1 VKTDD
6 LINLL
11 AEDAPVR
18 MRLGRALTYALVI
31 GTVVSALLLIAT
43 IGIRHNM
50 SAAIETTRVFFKVGE
65 TFLLAVVAGRLVFQ
79 IGRPGAPLK
88 LRTWSFALPVAL
100 LVIAVVTEIAVIPT
114 DSWRTRLMGNYA
126 IYCVMFIPLLSIAPL
141 AGFMI
146 ALREGA
152 PERPGLA
159 GAVAGLASG
168 CIAAA
173 IYAWHCP
180 DDSPLFLATWYTL
193 AIIAVALVG
202 YFLGRRL
209 LRW

>member
-1 VKTDD
+1 MKTDD

-11 AEDAPVR
+11 TEDAPVR
-18 MRLGRALTYALVI
+18 MRLGRAMTYALVI
-31 GTVVSALLLIAT
+31 GIVVSVLLLLAT

-50 SAAIETTRVFFKVGE
+50 STAIETVRVLFKVCE

-79 IGRPGAPLK
+79 IGRPGAPLV
-88 LRTWSFALPVAL
+88 LRSWSFTLPAVL
-100 LVIAVVTEIAVIPT
+100 LLTAVVAEISVIPPG
-114 DSWRTRLMGNYA
+114 SWQTRLLGNYA
-126 IYCVMFIPLLSIAPL
+126 RYCVLFIPLLSIAPL
-141 AGFMI
+141 AAFLV
-146 ALREGA
+146 ALRQGA
-152 PERPGLA
+152 PEKPGLA
-159 GAVAGLASG
+159 GAIAGLASG
-168 CIAAA
+168 GIAAA

-193 AIIAVALVG
+193 AIGAVTLVG